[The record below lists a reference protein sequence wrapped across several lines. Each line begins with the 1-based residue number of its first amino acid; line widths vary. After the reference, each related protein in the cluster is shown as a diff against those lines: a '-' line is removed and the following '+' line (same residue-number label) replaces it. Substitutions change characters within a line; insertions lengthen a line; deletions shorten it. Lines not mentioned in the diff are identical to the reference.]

1 MEALNEMLDKGEV
14 REEVQNS
21 IEWAKPINFQ
31 NEYDAIVPK
40 KWIAESAC
48 LSSGTV
54 LEFNLVIPNS
64 NYTVPPDFKLILAV
78 RFEDENGRMLNS
90 SRWLLANNF
99 FGCLI

>member
-40 KWIAESAC
+40 K
-48 LSSGTV
+48 
-54 LEFNLVIPNS
+54 
-64 NYTVPPDFKLILAV
+64 
-78 RFEDENGRMLNS
+78 
-90 SRWLLANNF
+90 
-99 FGCLI
+99 